1 MYPKVFD
8 NSPTSLNE
16 MELVSKLNES
26 QTMYPKQFDDEVTP
40 LKPLQELKEAQATY
54 PKLFDS
60 EPTILGE
67 AKLTQ
72 MLYGLTIEANG
83 APDAS
88 PRTGVEHEETD
99 TKATK
104 KKKKNN
110 NNKRKGRRG
119 GMKKKPKVAV
129 AGNIYID
136 VDSNV
141 IVNGD
146 TDFEDNSN
154 SDSDAS
160 TIVISPQIKQLW
172 PVNREPVHSN
182 NSFYS
187 GPEVPVLSHYETRI
201 ISGVFDNDNRP
212 IEGLFATCDVTEGT
226 RIICEA
232 PLIALPSPGDDIP
245 ILMHAYEALS
255 PSDQAL
261 IWSLR
266 PSNHEQL
273 RDWSASC
280 DALIARVA
288 DLRAIKSKDRTQQD
302 SEEVEFLQD
311 KVDYMCHAFR
321 IAARF
326 FTHRN
331 SLTDVLEVN
340 RQYIRP
346 DIPVTG
352 LFATAAKLRHSCVP
366 NCFGKWNNVLG
377 RFTVHAVRPI
387 PAGEE
392 LTVSLIAEKAFY
404 YPSSERKAKLDEHS
418 GIICTCPACNPQ
430 HADYRMHE
438 QTRTKLQA
446 LVAHL
451 AHELSALS
459 VHDHTSGPNKIAL
472 AASTIALTEKRLRE
486 AIALLQNAGCGDHEI
501 VRWRTALRDRV
512 LPRRDALFAALAQ
525 AKLAVAR
532 TKICYGEDHPEM
544 RGLKGHVEVWERLV
558 ERKKWEVE
566 EKEKQK
572 EEVEMLKRKIREL
585 ARKGE
590 GK

>member
-16 MELVSKLNES
+16 MELAPKLNES
-26 QTMYPKQFDDEVTP
+26 QATYPKQFDS
-40 LKPLQELKEAQATY
+40 KPT
-54 PKLFDS
+54 
-60 EPTILGE
+60 TLGE
-67 AKLTQ
+67 ARLSQKLN
-72 MLYGLTIEANG
+72 GLTVDEDNG
-83 APDAS
+83 ASDAG
-88 PRTGVEHEETD
+88 PRTAIGNQETD
-99 TKATK
+99 RKVTK
-104 KKKKNN
+104 KKKN

-119 GMKKKPKVAV
+119 GTKKKSKSKKAV
-129 AGNIYID
+129 TGNVDTD

-141 IVNGD
+141 TVDRG
-146 TDFEDNSN
+146 TDSEDD

-160 TIVISPQIKQLW
+160 TVVMSPRSKQ
-172 PVNREPVHSN
+172 PRPIDRELVHN
-182 NSFYS
+182 NNFLYS
-187 GPEVPVLSHYETRI
+187 GPEVPVLPHYETRV

-212 IEGLFATCDVTEGT
+212 IEGLFATRDVTEGT
-226 RIICEA
+226 RLICEA

-255 PSDQAL
+255 PGDQAL

-273 RDWSASC
+273 RGWSTSC

-288 DLRAIKSKDRTQQD
+288 DLQAIKSEDRTQQN
-302 SEEVEFLQD
+302 SEEIEFLQD

-340 RQYIRP
+340 RQYIRS

-366 NCFGKWNNVLG
+366 NCFGKWNNVSG
-377 RFTVHAVRPI
+377 RFTVHAVKPI

-404 YPSSERKAKLDEHS
+404 YPSSERKTKLEGHS
-418 GIICTCPACNPQ
+418 GIVCTCPACNPQ
-430 HADYRMHE
+430 HSEYRMHE
-438 QTRTKLQA
+438 QTRTQLQT
-446 LVAHL
+446 LVAYL

-459 VHDHTSGPNKIAL
+459 VHDNTSGPKKIPIDAT
-472 AASTIALTEKRLRE
+472 TITLTERRLHE
-486 AIALLQNAGCGDHEI
+486 TISLLQKAGCGDHEI
-501 VRWRTALRDRV
+501 VRWRTALRDRI
-512 LPRRDALFAALAQ
+512 LPRREALFAALAQ

-532 TKICYGEDHPEM
+532 AEICYGVDHPEM
-544 RGLKGHVEVWERLV
+544 LGLRGHVEIWEKLV
-558 ERKKWEVE
+558 EQKKREVE
-566 EKEKQK
+566 ETEKQK
-572 EEVEMLKRKIREL
+572 EEAERLKREIRAM

-590 GK
+590 ERKKGEE